1 MLISFDKEDS
11 VKISVHGFNENE
23 MKLLENKYN
32 KLRKPD
38 EMYWLTIKLI
48 NNIEV
53 TFFRTIWEEK
63 KNG

>member
-23 MKLLENKYN
+23 MKLLENKYD
-32 KLRKPD
+32 KLRSPD
-38 EMYWLTIKLI
+38 KMDWFTVKLI